1 MTDAQ
6 TTHRTAPGLQRL
18 VALVLL
24 LVAGIMSLPLAALAF
39 DGEGTENYI
48 LPAQLAGMAVVG
60 GVVGLLLPGLGG
72 AESSTRRSMWVGVGI
87 GLLFAVL
94 GVVIFF
100 LLLNG
105 FDGA

>member
-1 MTDAQ
+1 MNHA
-6 TTHRTAPGLQRL
+6 RTAPGVQRIA
-18 VALVLL
+18 ALVVLFA
-24 LVAGIMSLPLAALAF
+24 AGIMSLPLAALAF
-39 DGEGTENYI
+39 DGEGTENLI
-48 LPAQLAGMAVVG
+48 LPAQLGGMAVVG
-60 GVVGLLLPGLGG
+60 AVVGYLLPGLGG
-72 AESSTRRSMWVGVGI
+72 ATSTTRRSVWTGVGV

>member
-1 MTDAQ
+1 VTDA
-6 TTHRTAPGLQRL
+6 HTAPAAQRL

-24 LVAGIMSLPLAALAF
+24 LVAGILSLPLAALAF
-39 DGEGTENYI
+39 DGEGSENLI
-48 LPAQLAGMAVVG
+48 LPAQLGGMALVG
-60 GVVGLLLPGLGG
+60 ALVGYLLPGLAG
-72 AESSTRRSMWVGVGI
+72 TTTTHRRSVWVGVGV

-94 GVVIFF
+94 GVLIFF

>member
-1 MTDAQ
+1 VTDAD
-6 TTHRTAPGLQRL
+6 TAPAAQRL

-24 LVAGIMSLPLAALAF
+24 LVAGILSLPLAALAF
-39 DGEGTENYI
+39 DGEGSENLI
-48 LPAQLAGMAVVG
+48 LPAQLGGMALVG
-60 GVVGLLLPGLGG
+60 ALVGYLLPGLAG
-72 AESSTRRSMWVGVGI
+72 TTTTHRRSVWVGVGV

-94 GVVIFF
+94 GVLIFF